1 MSIVS
6 FVFKLIVGLALGG
19 IAAFA
24 LSPAFAAFNSE
35 KGTNGAALLIVY
47 VLIVL
52 FCLFAPTV
60 RRAFGRGF
68 LIAGVS
74 FLLLPISTLILS
86 GSVTSEMVTTATE
99 TGSDGSAEFVGGALV
114 AGVMTGASAF
124 FGFIL
129 GAVFIIAGLVFALG
143 GRREVIVVDTR
154 QS

>member
-68 LIAGVS
+68 LIAGV
-74 FLLLPISTLILS
+74 
-86 GSVTSEMVTTATE
+86 
-99 TGSDGSAEFVGGALV
+99 
-114 AGVMTGASAF
+114 MTGASAF